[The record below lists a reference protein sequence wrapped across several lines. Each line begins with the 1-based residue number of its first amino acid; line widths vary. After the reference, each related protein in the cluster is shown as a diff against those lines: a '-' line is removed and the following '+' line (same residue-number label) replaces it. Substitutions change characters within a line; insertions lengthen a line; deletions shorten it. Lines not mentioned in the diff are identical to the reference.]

1 MNKVVTLLVVASCFV
16 VPAFEEAAAGILG
29 RPILGASAGKV
40 WPHDEAVKAFD
51 DSIVTYNASL
61 RVPVNANVDLV
72 GNLGQSLAEGLV
84 EGYEIEATG
93 TYLSLLLQYQFA
105 PRAVVNP
112 FVEAG
117 ILWARY
123 EEEYSDDYYY
133 RGETIYED
141 DDVGFTFGGGL
152 ELNFDEQLSLNLGA
166 AYETEIMEA
175 DEIAV
180 SAGLNL
186 WATPNLLLSLYC
198 SHGFESENTGLAGGI
213 SFGF

>member
-1 MNKVVTLLVVASCFV
+1 MKKAVTLLAIVSCLV
-16 VPAFEEAAAGILG
+16 MPALEEAAAGILG
-29 RPILGASAGKV
+29 RTILGVSAGKT

-51 DSIVTYNASL
+51 DSIVTYNGSL
-61 RVPVNANVDLV
+61 RIPVNANVDLV
-72 GNLGQSLAEGLV
+72 GNLGQSLAEGFV
-84 EGYEIEATG
+84 EGYEIEATS
-93 TYLSLLLQYQFA
+93 TYLSVLLQYQFA

-123 EEEYSDDYYY
+123 EEEYRDDYYY
-133 RGETIYED
+133 YGETIYED
-141 DDVGFTFGGGL
+141 DDVGFVFGGGL
-152 ELNFDEQLSLNLGA
+152 ELNIDEQVSLNIGV
-166 AYETEIMEA
+166 AYETEILDA

-180 SAGLNL
+180 SAGLNC

-213 SFGF
+213 AFGF